1 MGKDKEVSQGRFF
14 LGRQPILDERLEIV
28 GYELL
33 FRSADMENSDYESQD
48 YASVSV
54 ISSVLSGFGLQEV
67 VGGKFGYINVT
78 EEVLLSD
85 MIEVLPREQTVLE
98 LLESIPLN
106 NRNCRRAMDLRKKG
120 FRIALDDHVYSPEHA
135 ELYQFTDI
143 IKINILEF
151 SADQLKEM
159 SEKFQLFPVTLLAE
173 CVETNE
179 QFDDCVALG
188 FKLFQ
193 GYFFERPVVL
203 KRKGLESSKVA
214 MLKLLD
220 CLQGDMEIDEIEA
233 IFRNYPDLSY
243 NLLKLVN
250 SVRSNL
256 REKIKGLRHAIMM
269 LGLERLRRWVQLAI
283 FASSDKR
290 GINNPLLEMA
300 AVRGRLMEYL
310 LMQRYSLSESDE
322 FVEAAFMTG
331 ILSLLDVLFEIPMK
345 EIVAEF
351 RLSDIVTSA
360 LLNREGE
367 LGGLLALAETLEMV
381 NFGEVQRLVEATD
394 IPLEQLLKAQMAAYD
409 WRSSL

>member
-1 MGKDKEVSQGRFF
+1 MGKDDVSPHRFF

-33 FRSADMENSDYESQD
+33 FRSADTENSNYESQD

-54 ISSVLSGFGLQEV
+54 ISSVLSGFGLREV

-78 EEVLLSD
+78 EEVLQSD

-106 NRNCRRAMDLRKKG
+106 ARNCRRARDLRDKG
-120 FRIALDDHVYSPEHA
+120 FRIALDDHIYSPEHA
-135 ELYQFTDI
+135 EFYHFTDI
-143 IKINILEF
+143 VKIDILQS
-151 SADQLKEM
+151 SAEQLTAMTNDLK
-159 SEKFQLFPVTLLAE
+159 QFPVTLLAE
-173 CVETNE
+173 CVETRE
-179 QFDDCVALG
+179 QFNDCVNMG

-220 CLQGDMEIDEIEA
+220 CLQGDMEIHEVET
-233 IFRNYPDLSY
+233 IFRSYPDLSY
-243 NLLKLVN
+243 NLLRLVN

-283 FASSDKR
+283 FASSDQR

-310 LMQRYSLSESDE
+310 LMQRYSLTESDE
-322 FVEAAFMTG
+322 YVEAAFMTG
-331 ILSLLDVLFEIPMK
+331 ILSLLDVLFEIPME
-345 EIVAEF
+345 EIVGEF
-351 RLSDIVTSA
+351 CLSNIVTSA
-360 LLNREGE
+360 LLSREGE

-381 NFGEVQRLVEATD
+381 NFGEVQRMVEATD

-409 WRSSL
+409 WRSRL

>member
-1 MGKDKEVSQGRFF
+1 MDKNSLPGSKFF

-33 FRSADMENSDYESQD
+33 FRSADVEKSDFESQD
-48 YASVSV
+48 HASVSV
-54 ISSVLSGFGLQEV
+54 ISSLLSGFGMREV
-67 VGGKFGYINVT
+67 VGGKFGYINIT

-106 NRNCRRAMDLRKKG
+106 NRNCRRARDLRKKG
-120 FRIALDDHVYSPEHA
+120 FRIALDDHVCSPKNA
-135 ELYQFTDI
+135 ELYGFTDV
-143 IKINILEF
+143 IKIDILETT
-151 SADQLKEM
+151 SEQLKETAGYL
-159 SEKFQLFPVTLLAE
+159 KQFPVTLLAE
-173 CVETNE
+173 CVETRE
-179 QFDDCVALG
+179 QFNDCIALG

-203 KRKGLESSKVA
+203 KRKGLESSKIA

-220 CLQGDMEIDEIEA
+220 SLQGNMEIEEIET
-233 IFRNYPDLSY
+233 IFRSYPDLSY

-256 REKIKGLRHAIMM
+256 REKIKGLKHAIMM
-269 LGLERLRRWVQLAI
+269 LGVERLRRWVQLAI
-283 FASSDKR
+283 FASSDTR

-331 ILSLLDVLFEIPMK
+331 ILSLLDVLFEVPMK
-345 EIVAEF
+345 EIVREF
-351 RLSDIVTSA
+351 CLSDMVTSA

-381 NFGEVQRLVEATD
+381 NFGEVQRLVQATE